1 MCVRQYSKLSKLAAF
16 KIHKYAYSIQCLT
29 MDVYATDLEQ
39 SSILW
44 RMKSSILFP
53 LATLFSMC
61 LSQDNSFLM
70 LTLMNLLGSTMHIIC
85 FHVVCRLLLPATL

>member
-1 MCVRQYSKLSKLAAF
+1 MCVGQYSKLSKLAAF

-53 LATLFSMC
+53 YINMVTYLGEEGKDRIIVFSFNSHPNSKESI
-61 LSQDNSFLM
+61 LVISDND
-70 LTLMNLLGSTMHIIC
+70 I
-85 FHVVCRLLLPATL
+85 

>member
-1 MCVRQYSKLSKLAAF
+1 MSDHGCTF
-16 KIHKYAYSIQCLT
+16 F
-29 MDVYATDLEQ
+29 VYATDLEQ

-53 LATLFSMC
+53 LPTIFAMC

-70 LTLMNLLGSTMHIIC
+70 LTPMNLLGLTMLFPC
-85 FHVVCRLLLPATL
+85 SLYVVVT